1 MKNIDQ
7 IVNDALMGD
16 PLGLAEAALLAI
28 SREKLSIENDRLR
41 ADSLEAALRVFGD
54 RMARN
59 AKAIAAFLEQTRPG
73 ASDPGQDK

>member
-7 IVNDALMGD
+7 IVNDALMGN

-41 ADSLEAALRVFGD
+41 ADLAKLAA
-54 RMARN
+54 
-59 AKAIAAFLEQTRPG
+59 
-73 ASDPGQDK
+73 DPGQDK